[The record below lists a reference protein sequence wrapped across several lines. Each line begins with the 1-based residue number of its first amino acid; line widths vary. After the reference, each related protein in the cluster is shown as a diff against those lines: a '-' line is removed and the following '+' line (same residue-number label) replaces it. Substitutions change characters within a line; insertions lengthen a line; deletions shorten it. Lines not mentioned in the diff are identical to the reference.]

1 MKNWKVILWLVL
13 FFPLGAYFMWR
24 YSSWNIH
31 LKYGISI
38 FLGLLTALFTFTDGL
53 FILFWYSSF
62 GFLLYFIATFK
73 SSPKKQKISFL
84 TASVLLFGSSLALSP
99 TTESVESDQSQIQ
112 VVKKDTSAS
121 DIKKQKEKKA
131 SEEKLAAENKIQAEK
146 ELQAEK
152 LKEATDALILAE
164 ATPTRENYN
173 KASTLVVALTTKDST
188 IVSRLDTVKQTV
200 EAEEKIVAEAKEK
213 AETERIAAEEARIAE
228 EQRVQEAQRVAEEQR
243 LANERA
249 VAEENR
255 VAQAAAAAPQQDN
268 TGQRVLVT
276 PTGSKYHI
284 RKCGNGTYTDA
295 SLEDALSRGLEPCSK
310 CF

>member
-31 LKYGISI
+31 LKYGVSI
-38 FLGLLTALFTFTDGL
+38 FLGLLTALFTFTGGL
-53 FILFWYSSF
+53 FFLFWYSGF
-62 GFLLYFIATFK
+62 GFFLYFIATFK
-73 SSPKKQKISFL
+73 NSPKKQKISFL
-84 TASVLLFGSSLALSP
+84 TASVLLFGSGLALALSP
-99 TTESVESDQSQIQ
+99 TTESVESDQSEIQ
-112 VVKKDTSAS
+112 VVKQDTSAS

-188 IVSRLDTVKQTV
+188 IVSRLDAVKQTV
-200 EAEEKIVAEAKEK
+200 EAEEKIIAEAKEK

-228 EQRVQEAQRVAEEQR
+228 EAQRVAEEQR

-255 VAQAAAAAPQQDN
+255 IAQAAAAAAAPQQDN

-295 SLEDALSRGLEPCSK
+295 SLEEALARELEPCSK

>member
-62 GFLLYFIATFK
+62 GSLLYFIATFK

-99 TTESVESDQSQIQ
+99 TTESVESDQSQIH

-131 SEEKLAAENKIQAEK
+131 SEEKLAEIG
-146 ELQAEK
+146 
-152 LKEATDALILAE
+152 
-164 ATPTRENYN
+164 
-173 KASTLVVALTTKDST
+173 
-188 IVSRLDTVKQTV
+188 
-200 EAEEKIVAEAKEK
+200 
-213 AETERIAAEEARIAE
+213 
-228 EQRVQEAQRVAEEQR
+228 
-243 LANERA
+243 RA
-249 VAEENR
+249 HV
-255 VAQAAAAAPQQDN
+255 
-268 TGQRVLVT
+268 
-276 PTGSKYHI
+276 
-284 RKCGNGTYTDA
+284 
-295 SLEDALSRGLEPCSK
+295 
-310 CF
+310 

>member
-1 MKNWKVILWLVL
+1 M
-13 FFPLGAYFMWR
+13 
-24 YSSWNIH
+24 
-31 LKYGISI
+31 
-38 FLGLLTALFTFTDGL
+38 
-53 FILFWYSSF
+53 
-62 GFLLYFIATFK
+62 
-73 SSPKKQKISFL
+73 
-84 TASVLLFGSSLALSP
+84 
-99 TTESVESDQSQIQ
+99 
-112 VVKKDTSAS
+112 
-121 DIKKQKEKKA
+121 
-131 SEEKLAAENKIQAEK
+131 
-146 ELQAEK
+146 QAEK

-188 IVSRLDTVKQTV
+188 IVSRLDTVKQAV

-284 RKCGNGTYTDA
+284 RKCGNGTYIDA

>member
-1 MKNWKVILWLVL
+1 M
-13 FFPLGAYFMWR
+13 
-24 YSSWNIH
+24 
-31 LKYGISI
+31 
-38 FLGLLTALFTFTDGL
+38 
-53 FILFWYSSF
+53 
-62 GFLLYFIATFK
+62 
-73 SSPKKQKISFL
+73 
-84 TASVLLFGSSLALSP
+84 
-99 TTESVESDQSQIQ
+99 
-112 VVKKDTSAS
+112 
-121 DIKKQKEKKA
+121 
-131 SEEKLAAENKIQAEK
+131 
-146 ELQAEK
+146 QAEK

-213 AETERIAAEEARIAE
+213 AETERIAAEEARIVE

-243 LANERA
+243 LATERA

>member
-1 MKNWKVILWLVL
+1 MKNWEVILWLVL

-38 FLGLLTALFTFTDGL
+38 FLGLLTALFTFTGGL
-53 FILFWYSSF
+53 FILFWYSGF

-188 IVSRLDTVKQTV
+188 IVSRLDAVKLTV
-200 EAEEKIVAEAKEK
+200 ETEEKIVAEAKEK

-243 LANERA
+243 LATERA

-255 VAQAAAAAPQQDN
+255 VAQAAAAPQQDN
-268 TGQRVLVT
+268 TSQRVLVT

>member
-1 MKNWKVILWLVL
+1 M
-13 FFPLGAYFMWR
+13 
-24 YSSWNIH
+24 
-31 LKYGISI
+31 
-38 FLGLLTALFTFTDGL
+38 
-53 FILFWYSSF
+53 
-62 GFLLYFIATFK
+62 
-73 SSPKKQKISFL
+73 
-84 TASVLLFGSSLALSP
+84 
-99 TTESVESDQSQIQ
+99 
-112 VVKKDTSAS
+112 
-121 DIKKQKEKKA
+121 
-131 SEEKLAAENKIQAEK
+131 
-146 ELQAEK
+146 QAEK

-164 ATPTRENYN
+164 AAPTRENYN

-188 IVSRLDTVKQTV
+188 IVSRLDAVKQNV
-200 EAEEKIVAEAKEK
+200 EAEERIVAEAKEK
-213 AETERIAAEEARIAE
+213 AATERIAAEGARIAE

-255 VAQAAAAAPQQDN
+255 VAQAAAAPQQDN

>member
-38 FLGLLTALFTFTDGL
+38 FLGLLTALFTFTGGL
-53 FILFWYSSF
+53 FILFWYGGF
-62 GFLLYFIATFK
+62 GSLLYFIATFK

-99 TTESVESDQSQIQ
+99 TTESVKSDQNQIQ
-112 VVKKDTSAS
+112 VVKKDTSAAS

-131 SEEKLAAENKIQAEK
+131 REEKLAAENKIQAEK

-228 EQRVQEAQRVAEEQR
+228 EQRVQEAQRVAEE
-243 LANERA
+243 
-249 VAEENR
+249 NR

>member
-38 FLGLLTALFTFTDGL
+38 FLGLLTALFTFTGGL
-53 FILFWYSSF
+53 FILFWYSGF

-188 IVSRLDTVKQTV
+188 IVSRLDAVKLTV
-200 EAEEKIVAEAKEK
+200 ETEEKIVAEAKEK

-243 LANERA
+243 LATERA

-255 VAQAAAAAPQQDN
+255 VAQAAAAPQQDN
-268 TGQRVLVT
+268 TSQRVLVT

>member
-62 GFLLYFIATFK
+62 GSLLYFIATFK

-121 DIKKQKEKKA
+121 DIKKQKEKSKRR
-131 SEEKLAAENKIQAEK
+131 K
-146 ELQAEK
+146 
-152 LKEATDALILAE
+152 
-164 ATPTRENYN
+164 
-173 KASTLVVALTTKDST
+173 
-188 IVSRLDTVKQTV
+188 VS
-200 EAEEKIVAEAKEK
+200 
-213 AETERIAAEEARIAE
+213 
-228 EQRVQEAQRVAEEQR
+228 
-243 LANERA
+243 
-249 VAEENR
+249 
-255 VAQAAAAAPQQDN
+255 
-268 TGQRVLVT
+268 
-276 PTGSKYHI
+276 S
-284 RKCGNGTYTDA
+284 
-295 SLEDALSRGLEPCSK
+295 
-310 CF
+310 